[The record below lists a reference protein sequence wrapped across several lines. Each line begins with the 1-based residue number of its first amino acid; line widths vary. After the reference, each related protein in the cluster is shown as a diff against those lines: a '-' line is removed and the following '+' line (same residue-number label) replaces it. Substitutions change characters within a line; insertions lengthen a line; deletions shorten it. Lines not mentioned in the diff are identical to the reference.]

1 MADNFWFVIEFTVD
15 GTLSEFEQA
24 LIGLLKIIFSRS

>member
-15 GTLSEFEQA
+15 EMLSKFEQA
-24 LIGLLKIIFSRS
+24 LIGLIIPQILM